1 MWSLISGLVSL
12 VGSVMSYFSNK
23 QLLDAGKAEQQK
35 ADLTADNKAEEN
47 ALAVANSTT
56 DAVIDDS
63 LRNGSF

>member
-47 ALAVANSTT
+47 ALAVSNSTT